1 MVVVVVVV
9 VVVVAV
15 AVDHQGAKTL
25 GFQQDP
31 QHAAQRIKNSLF
43 STLFDPTLEQG

>member
-1 MVVVVVVV
+1 MVAVAVVVVVVV
-9 VVVVAV
+9 VVV
-15 AVDHQGAKTL
+15 VDHQGAKTL

-43 STLFDPTLEQG
+43 STLFDPNLEQG